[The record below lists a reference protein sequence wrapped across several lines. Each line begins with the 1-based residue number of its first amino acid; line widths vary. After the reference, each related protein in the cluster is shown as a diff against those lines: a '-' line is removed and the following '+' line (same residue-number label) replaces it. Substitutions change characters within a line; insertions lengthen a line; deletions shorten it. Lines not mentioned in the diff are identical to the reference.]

1 MLECRF
7 EETEKV
13 LFCAF
18 KCRMDTINSG
28 EVTRIF
34 DAKLREIKER
44 SPEGLKIVFDLK
56 DVDYIASAFIRLCLI
71 AAKAVDRGNF
81 SIVNTDPQVKKVF
94 KLAGL
99 EAMLNIS

>member
-34 DAKLREIKER
+34 DTQLKEIKER
-44 SPEGLKIVFDLK
+44 SSEGLKIVFDLK
-56 DVDYIASAFIRLCLI
+56 EVDYIASAFIRLCLT
-71 AAKAVDRGNF
+71 AAKCVDRCNF

-99 EAMLNIS
+99 EAVLNIS